1 MTGAQKRAAMMKK
14 AIEAAAIA
22 CKMNL
27 AICGGKIAFVDQ
39 EDRKIV
45 ALWEPQYTM
54 SENKEEN

>member
-1 MTGAQKRAAMMKK
+1 MMKK
-14 AIEAAAIA
+14 AIEAVAIA

-54 SENKEEN
+54 LEKKEGS